1 MTDEKVIMILESLM
15 AECST
20 RFTNEEKSLKI
31 RNWTVKLSE
40 LTDEQGMEGLNKA
53 LDGKMEFMPS
63 VGTFREMCLTGSGS
77 SSIEQDAIVSW
88 SSVMSNL
95 NSYSS
100 PVFKD
105 SCISESIRKMGG
117 WKQLCLMLE
126 TEEPFKRK
134 YFIELYSIM
143 RRRKEEFN
151 PMLIGAFEGNYS
163 YIGFDENDDIDKI
176 MEQVEN
182 NKDFDRK
189 LLNMI
194 SEKCQIK

>member
-1 MTDEKVIMILESLM
+1 MTDEKVIMILESLL

-20 RFTNEEKSLKI
+20 RFTNEEKALKI
-31 RNWTVKLSE
+31 RNWTVKLSD

-63 VGTFREMCLTGSGS
+63 VGTFREMCLTETGST
-77 SSIEQDAIVSW
+77 SIEQDATIAW
-88 SSVMSNL
+88 SSVMSGL
-95 NSYSS
+95 NSYTS

-105 SCISESIRKMGG
+105 SCIAEAIRKMGG

-134 YFIELYSIM
+134 DFIELYTIM
-143 RRRKEEFN
+143 RRRKEEYS
-151 PMLIGAFEGNYS
+151 PMLTGTFEGSYS
-163 YIGFDENDDIDKI
+163 FIGFDENDDIDQI
-176 MEQVEN
+176 MKQVEN
-182 NKDFDRK
+182 KQNFDRK

-194 SEKCQIK
+194 SEKCQGK